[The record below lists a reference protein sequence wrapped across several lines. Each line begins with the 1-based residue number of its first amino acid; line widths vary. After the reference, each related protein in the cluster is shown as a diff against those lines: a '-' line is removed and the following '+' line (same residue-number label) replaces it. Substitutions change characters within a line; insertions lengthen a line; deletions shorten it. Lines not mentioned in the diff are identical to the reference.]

1 MSKLVIAPRPIPRIG
16 MNSWLDFGLYISALS
31 RRKQGFESPRERQ

>member
-16 MNSWLDFGLYISALS
+16 MNSWLDFGLYNPPSHGENRGS
-31 RRKQGFESPRERQ
+31 SP